1 MDKKQPL
8 RMALALFVMLPF
20 FSSTRGDPTPAPDAA
35 TGIEGVITMSPA
47 RPGPTLVDVPDSKPI
62 PKTDF
67 VVQNE
72 KGTVTTFT
80 TDDQG
85 KFRVLVPAGHYTVL
99 MQGKKIG
106 VRRTGPFDVDV
117 AAGKMTK
124 VQWDIDTGL
133 R

>member
-8 RMALALFVMLPF
+8 RIAFTLLVVLSF
-20 FSSTRGDPTPAPDAA
+20 FSSAKAGSTPVPDPG

-62 PKTDF
+62 PNTDF

-72 KGTVTTFT
+72 KGVVTTFT

-85 KFRVLVPAGHYTVL
+85 KFRVSLPAGHYTVSAK
-99 MQGKKIG
+99 GKKIG
-106 VRRTGPFDVDV
+106 IRGFGPFDVDV

-124 VQWDIDTGL
+124 VKWDIDTGL

>member
-8 RMALALFVMLPF
+8 RIAFTLLVVLSF
-20 FSSTRGDPTPAPDAA
+20 FSSAKAGSTPVPDPG
-35 TGIEGVITMSPA
+35 TGVEGVITMSPA

-72 KGTVTTFT
+72 KGMVATFT
-80 TDDQG
+80 TDDEG
-85 KFRVLVPAGHYTVL
+85 RFRVSLPAGHYTVS
-99 MQGKKIG
+99 MKGKKIG
-106 VRRTGPFDVDV
+106 IGRDGPFDVDV

-124 VQWDIDTGL
+124 VHWDIDTGL